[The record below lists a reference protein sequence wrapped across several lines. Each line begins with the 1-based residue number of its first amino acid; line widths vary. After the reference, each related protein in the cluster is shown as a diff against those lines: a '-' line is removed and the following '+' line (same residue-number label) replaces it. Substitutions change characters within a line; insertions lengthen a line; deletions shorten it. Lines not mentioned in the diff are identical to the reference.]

1 MVMEAVD
8 IGILGAEGLVGQELL
23 KILEERRFPAAS
35 VRLFDTN
42 RTPGAEFF
50 FSHNRLEVS
59 EASPDGFR
67 NLDVM
72 FFCDGI
78 DSSRRLLSAA
88 VQAGAVVVDDSGAG
102 ATDESV
108 PLVVPEA
115 NAEAI
120 LRHKGV
126 LGNPGSSSIQLV
138 MALAPLHKAN
148 PVKRVVVSTYQPV
161 SCSGSAAALKELTA
175 QAKRVLEGRRVC
187 PHMYSHQIAFNVL
200 PEIDVFLDNG
210 YTKEEWRIV
219 QETRRILGDD
229 AIGISATCVR
239 VPVYFGQSQSVN
251 VEFESAITPEEARKI
266 LAQAPGVRILDDPS
280 VSFYPQPWAASGLN
294 HVFVGRI
301 RRDPSRLNALSMWIV
316 CDNLRKGAALNAV
329 QIVEEG
335 LRRDW
340 IKSKK
345 RKA

>member
-1 MVMEAVD
+1 MVMDAVD

-35 VRLFDTN
+35 VRLFDAD
-42 RTPGAEFF
+42 RTPGTEFF
-50 FSHNRLEVS
+50 FSHKRLEVV
-59 EASPDGFR
+59 EATPDGFR

-78 DSSRRLLSAA
+78 DSSRRLLSSAL
-88 VQAGAVVVDDSGAG
+88 QAGAVVVDDSGAVT
-102 ATDESV
+102 TDEAV

-115 NAEAI
+115 NGETI
-120 LRHKGV
+120 VKHKGV
-126 LGNPGSSSIQLV
+126 LGNPSSTTIQLV
-138 MALAPLHKAN
+138 VALAPLHRVN
-148 PVKRVVVSTYQPV
+148 PVKRIVVSTYQPV

-200 PEIDVFLDNG
+200 PEIGVFLDNG
-210 YTKEEWRIV
+210 NTKEEWRV
-219 QETRRILGDD
+219 VHETRRILGDNT
-229 AIGISATCVR
+229 IGIAATCVR

-251 VEFESAITPEEARKI
+251 VEFESAMTPEEARKI

-301 RRDPSRLNALSMWIV
+301 RRDASRLNSMSMWIV
-316 CDNLRKGAALNAV
+316 CDNLRKGSALNAV

-340 IKSKK
+340 IKSNK
-345 RKA
+345 RRA

>member
-1 MVMEAVD
+1 MDAVD
-8 IGILGAEGLVGQELL
+8 VGILGAEGLVGQELL
-23 KILEERRFPAAS
+23 KILEERRFPASS
-35 VRLFDTN
+35 VRLFDTD
-42 RTPGAEFF
+42 RTPGAEFY
-50 FSHNRLEVS
+50 FSHQRLEVA
-59 EASPDGFR
+59 EATPDGFR
-67 NLDVM
+67 NLDVV
-72 FFCDGI
+72 FFCDGT
-78 DSSRRLLSAA
+78 DSSRRLLPAA
-88 VQAGAVVVDDSGAG
+88 VQAGAVVVDDSGAMSND
-102 ATDESV
+102 ASV

-115 NAEAI
+115 NSETI
-120 LRHKGV
+120 LQHKGV

-138 MALAPLHKAN
+138 VALSPLHRVN
-148 PVKRVVVSTYQPV
+148 PIKRIVVSTYQPV
-161 SCSGSAAALKELTA
+161 SCSGTAAALKELTA

-210 YTKEEWRIV
+210 YTREEWRMV
-219 QETRRILGDD
+219 QETRRILADET
-229 AIGISATCVR
+229 IGIAATCVR
-239 VPVYFGQSQSVN
+239 VPVYFGQSQAVN
-251 VEFESAITPEEARKI
+251 VEFDSAITPEEARKI

-301 RRDPSRLNALSMWIV
+301 RRDSSRLNALSMWIV

-340 IKSKK
+340 IKSRK
-345 RKA
+345 RRA

>member
-1 MVMEAVD
+1 MESVD

-23 KILEERRFPAAS
+23 KILEERRFPATS
-35 VRLFDTN
+35 VRLFDTD

-50 FSHNRLEVS
+50 FSHKRLEVV
-59 EASPDGFR
+59 EATPDGFR

-78 DSSRRLLSAA
+78 DSSRRLLPSAL
-88 VQAGAVVVDDSGAG
+88 QAGVVVVDDSGAV
-102 ATDESV
+102 ANDESV

-115 NAEAI
+115 NAETI
-120 LRHKGV
+120 LKHKGV
-126 LGNPGSSSIQLV
+126 LGSPGSSTIQLV
-138 MALAPLHKAN
+138 VALAPLHRVN
-148 PVKRVVVSTYQPV
+148 PVRRIVVSTYQPV
-161 SCSGSAAALKELTA
+161 SCSGTTAALKELTA

-219 QETRRILGDD
+219 QETRRVLGDS

-251 VEFESAITPEEARKI
+251 VEFDAAMTPDEARRI
-266 LAQAPGVRILDDPS
+266 LAQAPGIRILDDPS

-301 RRDPSRLNALSMWIV
+301 RRDSSRLNALSMWIV

-345 RKA
+345 RRA